1 MGWRR
6 LPRSVYK
13 FHAVLHV
20 PLSLIVFRCTESSP
34 CYQGRDTG
42 KSLQCRSTNMGERI
56 QCGWFTYL
64 WKKISYLLSS
74 GVLIILE
81 LMISTYSFSRIF
93 HVTRSQQ
100 IPVPGELTGK
110 KKGTSSN
117 MMRYEKTV
125 INALWVQ
132 LILAVGYRPFTVV
145 TVVILILGL
154 TSTPF
159 LAEELALCLLYVK
172 FFLNPVL
179 YCWKIKRNRRSVKK
193 L

>member
-1 MGWRR
+1 
-6 LPRSVYK
+6 
-13 FHAVLHV
+13 
-20 PLSLIVFRCTESSP
+20 
-34 CYQGRDTG
+34 
-42 KSLQCRSTNMGERI
+42 
-56 QCGWFTYL
+56 
-64 WKKISYLLSS
+64 
-74 GVLIILE
+74 
-81 LMISTYSFSRIF
+81 
-93 HVTRSQQ
+93 
-100 IPVPGELTGK
+100 
-110 KKGTSSN
+110 

-159 LAEELALCLLYVK
+159 LAEEFALCLVYVK

>member
-1 MGWRR
+1 MVG
-6 LPRSVYK
+6 S
-13 FHAVLHV
+13 
-20 PLSLIVFRCTESSP
+20 
-34 CYQGRDTG
+34 
-42 KSLQCRSTNMGERI
+42 
-56 QCGWFTYL
+56 TYL

-100 IPVPGELTGK
+100 IRVQGELTGK

-145 TVVILILGL
+145 TVVILILRL

-159 LAEELALCLLYVK
+159 LAEELALCLVYVN